1 MASKPTRTKR
11 RSERKHIGSRFDDF
25 LRQEGIEAAVK
36 THACREAIAHLV
48 AAHMKRHGMS
58 KSAMARKMG
67 TSRPAIHR
75 LLDPKGGGLNI
86 ETLTRAAAAVGKQ
99 VRIDFVDAA

>member
-1 MASKPTRTKR
+1 MANKLKRTGKR
-11 RSERKHIGSRFDDF
+11 AANKHIGSRFDDF
-25 LRQEGIEAAVK
+25 LRHDGIEAAVK
-36 THACREAIAHLV
+36 TRACREAIAHLV
-48 AAHMKRHGMS
+48 AAHMKRHALS
-58 KSAMARKMG
+58 KSAMARRMG

-86 ETLTRAAAAVGKQ
+86 ETLARAAAAVGKQ